1 MHGSMERQYTC
12 ALNELHF
19 SEGDRARMTQKLL
32 NAKQAKRPPHR
43 HLRTALAAAAACAAL
58 TATALAAAPGIREA
72 LQARQGPGDRR
83 RGLYRPGDRGPDR
96 QRAVR

>member
-72 LQARQGPGDRR
+72 LQATGVAIDAAPMTPHALFAAFKQA
-83 RGLYRPGDRGPDR
+83 GLL
-96 QRAVR
+96 